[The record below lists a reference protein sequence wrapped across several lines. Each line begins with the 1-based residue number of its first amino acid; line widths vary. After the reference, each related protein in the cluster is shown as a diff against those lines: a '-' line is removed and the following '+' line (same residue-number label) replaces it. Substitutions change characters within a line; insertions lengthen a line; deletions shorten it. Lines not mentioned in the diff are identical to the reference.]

1 MRSISAT
8 LLLACAAAF
17 AESPTAVFDKAPP
30 QVENALRE
38 RIAKFFEAHISGKFR
53 AAEQVVHEDS
63 QDIFYN
69 AQKQKYISYEIVKI
83 DYSDNFKKATVITAV
98 ELDWHTARLG
108 KIRVKPP
115 MKTLWK
121 VDNGQWWWYAEPQK
135 DWETP
140 FGRMTP
146 GADATKGAVPEW
158 TLRDPAAVLDK
169 VKASKREIRL
179 VSHEKSEDFAEITN
193 DMPGHLTLEIYKASH
208 APGLRVTL
216 SKTELKSGE
225 SARVDF
231 KFDPPDRS
239 VKTTQVV
246 DVRAIETNQIF
257 TFTITFKVPPELEKY
272 LPKQNK

>member
-1 MRSISAT
+1 MRKVSAT
-8 LLLACAAAF
+8 LLLACAAVL
-17 AESPTAVFDKAPP
+17 AESPTAVFEKAPP

-38 RIAKFFEAHISGKFR
+38 RIGKFFEAHISGKFR

-83 DYSDNFKKATVITAV
+83 DYSDNFTKATVITAV

-121 VDNGQWWWYAEPQK
+121 VDDGQWWWYAIPQT

-146 GADATKGAVPEW
+146 GAEATKATAPEW
-158 TLRDPAAVLDK
+158 TIKDPLSVLNQVK
-169 VKASKREIRL
+169 VSKREVRL
-179 VSHEKSEDFAEITN
+179 VSHEKSEDFAEISN
-193 DMPGHLTLEIYKASH
+193 GMPGNLTLEIYKQSY
-208 APGLRVTL
+208 APGLKVTL
-216 SKTELKSGE
+216 SKDVLKSGE
-225 SARVDF
+225 TARVDF
-231 KFDPPDRS
+231 KYDPPDRS

-246 DVRAIETNQIF
+246 DVRAVETNQIY
-257 TFTITFKVPPELEKY
+257 TFTITFTVPPELEKY
-272 LPKQNK
+272 LPKKDQ

>member
-1 MRSISAT
+1 MRLISAT

-38 RIAKFFEAHISGKFR
+38 RVAKFFDAHISGKFR

-69 AQKQKYISYEIVKI
+69 AQKQKYISYQIVKI
-83 DYSDNFKKATVITAV
+83 DYSESFNKASVITAV

-121 VDNGQWWWYAEPQK
+121 MDNGQWWWYAEPQK

-146 GADATKGAVPEW
+146 GADATKGGAPAW
-158 TLRDPAAVLDK
+158 TTRDPMSVLNQVK
-169 VKASKREIRL
+169 VSKREIKL

-193 DMPGHLTLEIYKASH
+193 GMPGPLTLEIYTKSH
-208 APGLRVTL
+208 APGLNTTL
-216 SKTELKSGE
+216 SKTTLQSGE
-225 SARVDF
+225 TARVDF
-231 KFDPPDRS
+231 KYDPPDRS
-239 VKTTQVV
+239 VKTTQIV
-246 DVRAIETNQIF
+246 DVRAVQTNQVY
-257 TFTITFKVPPELEKY
+257 TFTITFAVPPEFEKY
-272 LPKQNK
+272 LPKQAK

>member
-1 MRSISAT
+1 MRIIPAT
-8 LLLACAAAF
+8 LILACAAF

-53 AAEQVVHEDS
+53 LAEQVVHEDS

-69 AQKQKYISYEIVKI
+69 AQKQRFISYEIVKI
-83 DYSDNFKKATVITAV
+83 DYTDNFSKATVITAV

-121 VDNGQWWWYAEPQK
+121 TDNGQWWWYAIPQT

-146 GADATKGAVPEW
+146 GSDASKSAVPEW
-158 TLRDPAAVLDK
+158 TLRDPSAVLK
-169 VKASKREIRL
+169 QVQVNKTEIRL
-179 VSHEKSEDFAEITN
+179 SSFEKSEETAEIKN
-193 DMPGHLTLEIYKASH
+193 GMPGNLTIEISQKSY
-208 APGLRVTL
+208 APGLEVTL
-216 SKTELKSGE
+216 SKTTLGPGE
-225 SARVDF
+225 TAVVSF
-231 KFDPPDRS
+231 KYNPPDRS
-239 VKTTQVV
+239 PKTTQVV
-246 DVRAIETNQIF
+246 DVRAVETNQVY
-257 TFTITFKVPPELEKY
+257 TFTLTFTVAPEHEKH
-272 LPKQNK
+272 LQRTK